1 MDPKTQ
7 TKRTILIMFGG
18 KSVEHE
24 VSVNSARNIVNA
36 LDTQKYDVFLVG
48 IDHGGKWVP
57 IEQKQ
62 FLEGSAKRVED
73 MSVSA
78 EALVIPY
85 ADSGSMVVKQGAVT
99 KRIDAAFP
107 VLHGQMGEDGTMQ
120 GLLTLAGVPFVGAS
134 TLGSAVGMDKDV
146 TKRLLHEAGLPIAK
160 WLTYRS
166 HQREQIKYAVVEET
180 LGLPC
185 FVKPAN
191 AGSSVGVSK
200 VRSEAEFAEA
210 VDEAFRFDTKILIEE
225 GIVGRE
231 VECSVL
237 GNEKPTAS
245 MLGDIVAQSDD
256 FYSYEAKYIDENGA
270 ALSIPAQIPD
280 DMVQKVRDLA
290 IKVYETVCCE
300 GMARVD
306 CFVTE
311 DQKIYVNEINTLPGF
326 TSISM
331 YPKLW
336 EYTGIPY
343 SELIDTLIDL
353 AIVRHT
359 RQQALETSYRS
370 S

>member
-1 MDPKTQ
+1 MDRAK
-7 TKRTILIMFGG
+7 KNILILFGG
-18 KSVEHE
+18 VSVEHE

-36 LDTQKYDVFLVG
+36 LDIQKYDVFLVG
-48 IDHGGKWVP
+48 IDHDGKWLP
-57 IEQKQ
+57 IERDQ
-62 FLEGSAKRVED
+62 FLGSTAKRVED
-73 MSVSA
+73 MNASS
-78 EALVIPY
+78 ETSIIPY
-85 ADSGSMVVKQGAVT
+85 ADNGTMVLRQGT
-99 KRIDAAFP
+99 DIKRIDAVFP

-146 TKRLLHEAGLPIAK
+146 TKRLLHEAGLPVAK

-166 HQREQIKYAVVEET
+166 HQRDQIKYAAVEET

-237 GNEKPTAS
+237 GNDTPTAS
-245 MLGDIVAQSDD
+245 MPGDIVAQSDD

-270 ALSIPAQIPD
+270 ALSIPAHISD
-280 DMVQKVRDLA
+280 EMVQKVRDLA

-343 SELIDTLIDL
+343 SELISTLIDL
-353 AIVRHT
+353 AIARHA